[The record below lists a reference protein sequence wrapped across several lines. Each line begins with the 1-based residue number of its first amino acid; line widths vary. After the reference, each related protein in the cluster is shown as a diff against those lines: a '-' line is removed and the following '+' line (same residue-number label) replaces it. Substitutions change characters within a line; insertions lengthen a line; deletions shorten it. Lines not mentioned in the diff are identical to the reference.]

1 MSILILTKKF
11 IYLVTIGV
19 KCACLLDYCNV
30 QCVTH
35 TKTQDIN
42 LFFFQFTNIIE
53 DCTVEGNFV
62 PGMRKDHFWMEGEGE
77 RQEVIGSNLL
87 QKHSYKTEIIYLNLV
102 MSSMFQIVFTYLT
115 L

>member
-1 MSILILTKKF
+1 M
-11 IYLVTIGV
+11 
-19 KCACLLDYCNV
+19 
-30 QCVTH
+30 
-35 TKTQDIN
+35 
-42 LFFFQFTNIIE
+42 
-53 DCTVEGNFV
+53 